1 MLVYKINAAE
11 VDFENALELVT
22 LHLDKGV
29 EHIHAGK
36 VNDCKEL
43 VGRLLY
49 CGEGGLDTL
58 LARYV
63 CLDGQ
68 YIILGRA
75 NGSVKSKNAE
85 ALVAKGLG
93 SCPAH
98 SAVRAGYK
106 N

>member
-1 MLVYKINAAE
+1 M
-11 VDFENALELVT
+11 
-22 LHLDKGV
+22 
-29 EHIHAGK
+29 
-36 VNDCKEL
+36 NDREEL
-43 VGRLLY
+43 VGR
-49 CGEGGLDTL
+49 CFNGVESGLDAI

-68 YIILGRA
+68 YIILGRT
-75 NGSVKSKNAE
+75 NGSVESKNAE
-85 ALVAKGLG
+85 ALVTKGLG